1 MRIHPPRLP
10 SFLPSWRA
18 KDGRK
23 DGRTPATRTGPS
35 S

>member
-1 MRIHPPRLP
+1 MRIHPPR
-10 SFLPSWRA
+10 LPSWRA